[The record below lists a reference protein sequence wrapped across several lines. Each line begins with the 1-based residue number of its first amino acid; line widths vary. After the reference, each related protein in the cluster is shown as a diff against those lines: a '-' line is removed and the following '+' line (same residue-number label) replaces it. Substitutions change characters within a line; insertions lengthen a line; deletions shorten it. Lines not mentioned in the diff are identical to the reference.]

1 MTAAGFAA
9 MKAELEDLKAK
20 RPALVAELSNARS
33 QGDLSENF
41 AYHDA
46 RRQLGMLD
54 GRIQTLEDSLRRAEV
69 ISERSGRNGLIAIGS
84 KVVIRDEYGESTY
97 EMVGPT
103 EGDLGRG
110 LLSVASPLG
119 KALLKRREGET
130 VSFDTPGGQRQ
141 AEVVS
146 VS

>member
-9 MKAELEDLKAK
+9 LKQELEGLKAK
-20 RPALVAELSNARS
+20 RPSLVAELANARS

-41 AYHDA
+41 GYQDA

-54 GRIQTLEDSLRRAEV
+54 GRIQTLEDSLRRAQV
-69 ISERSGRNGLIAIGS
+69 ISEAPDRNGLIAMGS
-84 KVVIRDEYGESTY
+84 KVVVRDEYGESTY
-97 EMVGPT
+97 EIVGPT

-119 KALLKRREGET
+119 KALLTRREGDT
-130 VSFDTPGGQRQ
+130 VTFNTPSDQRQ
-141 AEVVS
+141 AEIVKVS
-146 VS
+146 